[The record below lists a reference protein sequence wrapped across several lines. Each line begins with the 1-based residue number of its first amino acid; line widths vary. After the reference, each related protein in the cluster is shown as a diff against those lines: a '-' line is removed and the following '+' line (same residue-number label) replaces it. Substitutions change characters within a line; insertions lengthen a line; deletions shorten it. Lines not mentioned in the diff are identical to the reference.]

1 MSKEQIL
8 VQLQTN
14 KISIDEASKLLA
26 ELESKNGAAGRLS
39 FKVSEKGGVSVYG
52 LQARFPVTL
61 YGEQWERLI
70 AQMDELKAFM
80 VANKSKLSTKADK
93 KAAA

>member
-14 KISIDEASKLLA
+14 KISVDEASKLLA

-70 AQMDELKAFM
+70 AQIDELKAYM